1 MGYPHAKSRPDVR
14 VTHVRANG
22 DGSVTVDAT
31 VLASTSPDIG
41 GVAGWA
47 VSLMDRLG
55 GVGAGAAIAAE
66 NIFPPLPSEI
76 ILPLAGLTAARGEM
90 SLWEAIVWTTV
101 GSVVGAM
108 VLYVVGARLGRDR
121 VHRLVERLPFF
132 SADDLAKSEAWFRRY
147 GSVAVLVGRMIPV
160 VRSLVSVPAGMYC
173 MPFVRFVALT
183 AAGSAVWNSL
193 LVVAGFKLG
202 DNWETVSTWTS
213 RYQYG
218 VLAVAAVLIAAWLVR
233 KRRSRAG

>member
-1 MGYPHAKSRPDVR
+1 M
-14 VTHVRANG
+14 
-22 DGSVTVDAT
+22 DGTLTVVADTAPSV
-31 VLASTSPDIG
+31 G

-55 GVGAGAAIAAE
+55 GVGAGAVIAAE

-76 ILPLAGLTAARGEM
+76 ILPLAGLSAARGEM
-90 SLWEAIVWTTV
+90 SLWEAIIGTTA
-101 GSVVGAM
+101 GSVVGAL
-108 VLYVVGARLGRDR
+108 VLYLVGARLGRDR

-132 SADDLAKSEAWFRRY
+132 SADDLTKSEAWFRRH
-147 GSVAVLVGRMIPV
+147 GSVAVLFGRMIPV

-173 MPFVRFVALT
+173 MPLGRFIALT
-183 AAGSAVWNSL
+183 TAGSAAWNGL
-193 LVVAGFKLG
+193 LVTAGFQLG

-213 RYQYG
+213 RYQHG
-218 VLAVAAVLIAAWLVR
+218 VLAVVAVVFAMWLAR

>member
-1 MGYPHAKSRPDVR
+1 MT
-14 VTHVRANG
+14 VTLVA
-22 DGSVTVDAT
+22 DAAPSV
-31 VLASTSPDIG
+31 G

-55 GVGAGAAIAAE
+55 GVGAGAVIAAE

-76 ILPLAGLTAARGEM
+76 ILPLAGLSAARGEM
-90 SLWEAIVWTTV
+90 SLGEAIVGTTV
-101 GSVVGAM
+101 GSVVGAI
-108 VLYVVGARLGRDR
+108 VLYLVGARLGRDR
-121 VHRLVERLPFF
+121 VHRLVARLPFF

-160 VRSLVSVPAGMYC
+160 VRSLVSIPAGMYC

-202 DNWETVSTWTS
+202 DNWEAVSMWTS

-218 VLAVAAVLIAAWLVR
+218 VLAAVGVLVAVWLTR
-233 KRRSRAG
+233 KVRSRAR